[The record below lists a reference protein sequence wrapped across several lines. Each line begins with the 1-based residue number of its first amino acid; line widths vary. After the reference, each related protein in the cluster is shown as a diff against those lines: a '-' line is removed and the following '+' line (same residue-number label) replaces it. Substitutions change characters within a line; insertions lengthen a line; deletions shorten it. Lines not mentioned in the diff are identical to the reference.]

1 MCQLGTTVFISS
13 SANKIVMSTEVLRT
27 VIFPFEYDETY
38 IPCLPSALINYLEA
52 PFPVLVGL
60 VATDEEQL
68 TEVYE
73 IASNKTL
80 FVLLDE
86 DELLVKFSETV
97 IPMKDFKKSVEVL
110 EDGTKISYSNK
121 ELPMKKK

>member
-1 MCQLGTTVFISS
+1 MCQIGSTVFISS
-13 SANKIVMSTEVLRT
+13 NANKIVMSTEVLRSI
-27 VIFPFEYDETY
+27 IFPFDYDETY

-60 VATDEEQL
+60 VVTSKDQLEEA
-68 TEVYE
+68 YE

-86 DELLVKFSETV
+86 DQLQVKLNNT
-97 IPMKDFKKSVEVL
+97 IITMKEFHKSHEIGV
-110 EDGTKISYSNK
+110 DKNRINFAHST
-121 ELPMKKK
+121 LPLKAK